1 MKKILNL
8 FILFT
13 IIFTVVTL
21 VSSIYQLF
29 NGQTTDTNAHILIR
43 CLFTLVGVSFYGLFS
58 GIKIKNIYLKVIIQY
73 TVSVIIIFIIVW
85 GIGFLGELSK
95 TAYRDAF
102 LNWTFIFLSVVF
114 VKSIISK
121 IHNKNKLNLKNDN

>member
-1 MKKILNL
+1 
-8 FILFT
+8 
-13 IIFTVVTL
+13 VVTL